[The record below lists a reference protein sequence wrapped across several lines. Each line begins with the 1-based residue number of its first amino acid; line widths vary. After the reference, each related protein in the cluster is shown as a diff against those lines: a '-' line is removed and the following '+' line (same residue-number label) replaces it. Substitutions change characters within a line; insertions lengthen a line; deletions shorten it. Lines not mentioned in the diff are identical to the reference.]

1 MKDGRK
7 ISVGW
12 SEGEKGVT
20 GQVWVVRAPP
30 PSGLVLQQSVWS
42 FLIRV
47 ALPLLL
53 SLVFGD

>member
-1 MKDGRK
+1 MKCHWAGL
-7 ISVGW
+7 G
-12 SEGEKGVT
+12 
-20 GQVWVVRAPP
+20 GQGTP
-30 PSGLVLQQSVWS
+30 PSGLVLQQSLWS